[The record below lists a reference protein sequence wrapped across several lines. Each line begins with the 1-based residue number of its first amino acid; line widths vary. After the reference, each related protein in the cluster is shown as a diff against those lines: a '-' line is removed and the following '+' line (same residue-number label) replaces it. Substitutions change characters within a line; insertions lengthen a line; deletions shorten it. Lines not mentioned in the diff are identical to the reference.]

1 MSRDSVGRLFAAAM
15 FAAGAQSAFAQ
26 GIADPT
32 LPPAGFSAGENAEE
46 AVRGPV
52 LQSIMIRPHSR
63 SAIISGERVTLG
75 GNYGNARVAAI
86 RETEVVL
93 RSNSGTE
100 TLRLYPDVQMKP
112 SKSAGRPALKPRRER
127 N

>member
-1 MSRDSVGRLFAAAM
+1 MSRERVVCLCAASLLAAAH
-15 FAAGAQSAFAQ
+15 QIAFAQ

-32 LPPAGFSAGENAEE
+32 LPPPAFATGENAEE

-75 GNYGNARVAAI
+75 SKIGNSRVAAI
-86 RETEVVL
+86 RDSEVVL

-100 TLRLYPDVQMKP
+100 VLRLYPDVHMKP
-112 SKSAGRPALKPRRER
+112 SKSAGRRALKPRRER

>member
-1 MSRDSVGRLFAAAM
+1 MSRHPVARFCAAALL
-15 FAAGAQSAFAQ
+15 AAAQHAAFAQ

-32 LPPAGFSAGENAEE
+32 LPPPGFSTSENAEE

-75 GNYGNARVAAI
+75 GNYGNARVTAI

-100 TLRLYPDVQMKP
+100 VLRLYPDVHMKP
-112 SKSAGRPALKPRRER
+112 SQSAGRRTLKPRRER